1 MDNME
6 TTTIAAIATPTGRG
20 GIGIIRI
27 SGDNALTIAHQV
39 FVFSD
44 PSKQGKGFQSHHVYY
59 GFIHDRDGQYLDE
72 VLLIYMKAPRSYTA
86 EDVVEI
92 QSHASPIVLRKIL
105 DVILASGAEPAEPG
119 EFTKRAFLNGRI
131 DLTQAEAVIDI
142 INARTGTS
150 LDMAVSQI
158 RGQLKETIE
167 SLINE
172 LGDVRARLE
181 AAIDFPD
188 DVGDIIPIRE
198 IQNQLNQNVMAPLKL
213 LKQNFE
219 DCNIF
224 RDGIKLVIAGPP
236 NSGKSSL
243 LNAILEKE
251 KSIVTPIPGTTRDL
265 IDDLINIQGI
275 PFEITDTAG
284 IQETADQVEQIG
296 ISRTMD
302 KISTSDVLVI
312 MYDGSKPI
320 SPSDRKALNDLI
332 ATNRKTKKIVLVENK
347 IDLYNDGHSPD
358 LGMVPDIRMSVVQK
372 TGLAEL
378 KRLIADRVIEDMPE
392 NRNSVVPNAR
402 HARLIERAM
411 VSCNNTLTGLAEE
424 REVELIAMDL
434 DECLSCLEDI
444 VGKVIHDDVLDRIFK
459 SFCIG
464 K

>member
-1 MDNME
+1 ME
-6 TTTIAAIATPTGRG
+6 SKTIAAIATPTGRG

-27 SGDNALTIAHQV
+27 SGDQAVTIAQKV
-39 FVFSD
+39 FVYSD
-44 PSKQGKGFQSHHVYY
+44 RSKQGHSFQSHRVYY
-59 GFIHDRDGQYLDE
+59 GYIHDTDQQYIDE

-105 DVILASGAEPAEPG
+105 DVILTSGAEPAEPG

-158 RGQLKETIE
+158 RGQLRETIE
-167 SLINE
+167 AMIDSLGN
-172 LGDVRARLE
+172 VRARLE

-188 DVGDIIPIRE
+188 DVGDVIDILDICSELHRA
-198 IQNQLNQNVMAPLKL
+198 VMEPLTM

-243 LNAILEKE
+243 LNALLDKE

-284 IQETADQVEQIG
+284 IQETTDQVEQIG
-296 ISRTMD
+296 ISRTLE
-302 KISTSDVLVI
+302 KITTSDVLVI
-312 MYDGSKPI
+312 MYDGSNPL
-320 SPSDRKALNDLI
+320 SPTDQSALNNLI
-332 ATNRKTKKIVLVENK
+332 RSNRQSKKIVLVENK
-347 IDLYNDGHSPD
+347 IDLYNDSRSSGLD
-358 LGMVPDIRMSVVQK
+358 MAPDIRMSV
-372 TGLAEL
+372 TGRKGLNEL
-378 KRLIADRVIEDMPE
+378 KHLIADKVIEDMPE
-392 NRNSVVPNAR
+392 NRNSVVPNVR
-402 HARLIERAM
+402 HARLISQAM
-411 VSCNNTLTGLAEE
+411 DACKKTMAGFEEE
-424 REVELIAMDL
+424 REVELVAMDL
-434 DECLSCLEDI
+434 DECLTCLEDI
-444 VGKVIHDDVLDRIFK
+444 VGRVIHDDVLDRIFQ

>member
-1 MDNME
+1 ME
-6 TTTIAAIATPTGRG
+6 STTIAAIATPTGRG

-27 SGDNALTIAHQV
+27 SGDHAIDIARRV
-39 FVFSD
+39 FIFSD
-44 PSKQGKGFQSHHVYY
+44 QSKIRDDFQSHRVYY
-59 GFIHDRDGQYLDE
+59 GYIQDRDGQYIDE
-72 VLLIYMKAPRSYTA
+72 VLLIYMKAPKSYTA

-105 DVILASGAEPAEPG
+105 DVVLASGAKPAESG
-119 EFTKRAFLNGRI
+119 EFTKRAFINGRI

-158 RGQLKETIE
+158 RGQLRQTVET
-167 SLINE
+167 LIDI
-172 LGDVRARLE
+172 LGDTRARLE

-188 DVGDIIPIRE
+188 DVGDVIDQQGMQSLLKHYVLE
-198 IQNQLNQNVMAPLKL
+198 PLAV

-243 LNAILEKE
+243 LNALLEKE

-284 IQETADQVEQIG
+284 IQESRDQVEQIG
-296 ISRTMD
+296 ISRTLE

-312 MYDGSKPI
+312 MYDGSKPV
-320 SPSDRKALNDLI
+320 SAFDQHALNDLI
-332 ATNRKTKKIVLVENK
+332 HQNKQSKKIVLVENK
-347 IDLYNDGHSPD
+347 IDLYNDSPLSGLD
-358 LGMVPDIRMSVVQK
+358 MKPDIHMSVIQK
-372 TGLAEL
+372 KGLEEL
-378 KRLIADRVIEDMPE
+378 KKMIADKVIEDMPE
-392 NRNSVVPNAR
+392 NRNSVVPNVR
-402 HARLIERAM
+402 HAHLIEQAIEA
-411 VSCNNTLTGLAEE
+411 CNNTLVGLGED
-424 REVELIAMDL
+424 REVELIALDL

-444 VGKVIHDDVLDRIFK
+444 VGRVVHDDVLDRIFNN
-459 SFCIG
+459 FCIG